1 MTRAMIV
8 LVLAMAT
15 TPASGQAQ
23 DWSWP
28 EQPENLQ
35 VLPEDTGPQE
45 LRMTMGMFVRGLG
58 VRCTFC
64 HVGEEGQPLST
75 YDFAS
80 DSNSHKVTART
91 MLRMLSVIRDSVA
104 TVQMGEHGEH
114 GEGVDVGCW
123 TCHRGRPRPTT
134 LEQEL
139 REAYREAGIDAALA
153 RYHEL
158 REEFYGRGALDFG
171 ERSLNAFGYELLG
184 EEQAADAVAVFRL
197 NAEQFPESGN
207 VWDSLGEGLLAAG
220 QREEAIDA
228 YEKSLELDPEND
240 NAREKL
246 REISGE

>member
-8 LVLAMAT
+8 LVLALAT
-15 TPASGQAQ
+15 IPASARAQ

-28 EQPENLQ
+28 EHPENLQ
-35 VLPEDTGPQE
+35 VLPENTGPQE

-75 YDFAS
+75 YDFPS

-91 MLRMLSVIRDSVA
+91 MLGMLSVIRDSVA
-104 TVQMGEHGEH
+104 TVERGEHGEPV
-114 GEGVDVGCW
+114 EVGCW

-139 REAYREAGIDAALA
+139 REAYHEGEIDAALA
-153 RYHEL
+153 HYHEL
-158 REEFYGRGALDFG
+158 REQFYGRGTLDFG

-184 EEQAADAVAVFRL
+184 EGKAADAVAVFRL

-220 QREEAIDA
+220 QREEAIEA

-246 REISGE
+246 REIRGE